1 MKKQN
6 NITYSLAELKKLSE
20 TPILFLQMIQANKW
34 HRLIYKGMDLEFNE
48 KVRFIRDWYNKTTG
62 QKK

>member
-1 MKKQN
+1 
-6 NITYSLAELKKLSE
+6 
-20 TPILFLQMIQANKW
+20 MIQANKW

-48 KVRFIRDWYNKTTG
+48 KVRFIREWYNKTTG